1 MSKNDEEEQNEELH
15 LGWRWMFDMDT
26 VALRCATR
34 THAPRGSYTVRN
46 NKKKKQKSPRSS
58 VSNNGEKGQ
67 EKRKINW
74 FNLETKS
81 SRQRSGR
88 FVFEERVAPSGV

>member
-1 MSKNDEEEQNEELH
+1 MKKSKTKNFISGDDECSTWTL
-15 LGWRWMFDMDT
+15 WRWG
-26 VALRCATR
+26 VQHAR
-34 THAPRGSYTVRN
+34 THPEAHIRLETI
-46 NKKKKQKSPRSS
+46 KKKKQKSPRSS